1 MIEIV
6 IQTIYEE
13 SLNANGFHNIKLCI
27 DTRTGNLVKIADIF
41 SKKIPKENIKVLY
54 HMGYKF
60 KINEDLWMFGLFTT
74 NSFTTLNEYMVYNI
88 HLSNNIFQY
97 VNRPIFV
104 RNSILCEYIET
115 IDRLSKFPKYIVK
128 EIENYGNIETG
139 LEMLR
144 KNAEEGFIK
153 SLYASDFNNP
163 MVLSEIEYNYN
174 VDKKNKMILNSA
186 AKYDKK
192 IDYLRDSKLTNDDI
206 ISLIDRTILK
216 KENSKNE
223 KIFSTNHIKY

>member
-1 MIEIV
+1 
-6 IQTIYEE
+6 
-13 SLNANGFHNIKLCI
+13 
-27 DTRTGNLVKIADIF
+27 
-41 SKKIPKENIKVLY
+41 
-54 HMGYKF
+54 
-60 KINEDLWMFGLFTT
+60 MFGLFTT
-74 NSFTTLNEYMVYNI
+74 KSFTNLNEYIVYNI
-88 HLSNNIFQY
+88 HLSDNIFQY

-115 IDRLSKFPKYIVK
+115 INRLNKFPTYIVK

-174 VDKKNKMILNSA
+174 VDKKNKMILNSE
-186 AKYDKK
+186 AKYDKN